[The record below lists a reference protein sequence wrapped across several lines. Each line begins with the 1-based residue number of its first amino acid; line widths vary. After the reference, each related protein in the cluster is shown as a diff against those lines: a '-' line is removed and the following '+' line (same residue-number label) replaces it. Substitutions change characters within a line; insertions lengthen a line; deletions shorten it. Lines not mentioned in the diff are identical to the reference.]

1 MATGGIF
8 QHVMY
13 DSIINKKTDYVN
25 NLATL
30 LQIKGKGDLYELF
43 EHSLPFPHEYKR
55 YGDSYEIAYYLDGV
69 FFTKKGTDYINDIL
83 ARFLLTFDNI
93 THSTAHPINKGD
105 KHTLKLQLF
114 KQLNSIKKN
123 GFTADSNKY
132 EDNVFWSLKLY
143 VEHYIKESGFCSYSS
158 LEGYALN
165 HFIDHVKD
173 KSTLKAK
180 CRNIWNWYDA
190 REWQTALQYEKKF
203 TAEEYL
209 MTRQENMQK
218 QREAR
223 AKATERKVIQTITGM
238 FKDDYIKK
246 SGKWNISKI
255 AKEIGVARNS
265 IYKYI
270 AKYEE
275 EQKQGENEK

>member
-13 DSIINKKTDYVN
+13 ESIINKKTDYVN

-30 LQIKGKGDLYELF
+30 LEIKGEGDLYELF
-43 EHSLPFPHEYKR
+43 EYGLPYPHEYKR
-55 YGDSYEIAYYLDGV
+55 YGDSYTIAWHIDGV
-69 FFTKKGTDYINDIL
+69 FFTKKSTDYINDIL
-83 ARFLLTFDNI
+83 ARFILSFDNI
-93 THSTAHPINKGD
+93 TQSTAHPIKQQD
-105 KHTLKLQLF
+105 KSTLKLELF

-123 GFTADSNKY
+123 DFTADSNKY
-132 EDNVFWSLKLY
+132 EDNVFWSLKLF
-143 VEHYIKESGFCSYSS
+143 VEHYISKGGYCSYSV
-158 LEGYALN
+158 LEGYAFN

-190 REWQTALQYEKKF
+190 RGWQTALQYEKKF
-203 TAEEYL
+203 TEEEYL
-209 MTRQENMQK
+209 MTRQENMKQ

-238 FKDDYIKK
+238 FKEDYIKK

-255 AKEIGVARNS
+255 AKEIGVARDS
-265 IYKYI
+265 VYKYI
-270 AKYEE
+270 NKYEE
-275 EQKQGENEK
+275 EQKGVK